1 MHTFSPSTPKQ
12 RQITEFKASQVY
24 KGSPGQLR
32 LVTLR
37 NPDLKTHTHT
47 NQKPKK
53 LLQYMKFCFIRLH
66 PHTKGGD
73 GMGGGLH
80 KPSWMLESFS
90 LLLFRGHLDQ
100 TDQN

>member
-73 GMGGGLH
+73 GMGGGAAQT
-80 KPSWMLESFS
+80 
-90 LLLFRGHLDQ
+90 LLDA
-100 TDQN
+100 